1 MTNQPHSHLTPSARP
16 RHSPLHGTGLFAVD
30 PIRRGEIVMR
40 LGGRLIDDE
49 LAHPRDRGVE
59 PGRKPA
65 ETKQVTAVRSTP
77 MRKIAILSG
86 AVMLTAGCQLGQ
98 APPPSPPAQTTSSQ
112 ASASPSAAASLP
124 PDQVIGSREI
134 TGNNWYKVR
143 IDLYAIQRQDKLIT
157 VNFAAT
163 VLEHD
168 RASGWDVGSTFSAV
182 PSDTPT
188 VDGVYLVDTKN
199 AKKHLVAKD
208 NEGTCLC
215 SSGLVEIDTD
225 KTVVF
230 SATFAAPP
238 PDVSTMDVF
247 IPRAGTFKN
256 VPRG

>member
-1 MTNQPHSHLTPSARP
+1 M
-16 RHSPLHGTGLFAVD
+16 
-30 PIRRGEIVMR
+30 
-40 LGGRLIDDE
+40 
-49 LAHPRDRGVE
+49 
-59 PGRKPA
+59 K
-65 ETKQVTAVRSTP
+65 
-77 MRKIAILSG
+77 KISVLVG
-86 AVMLTAGCQLGQ
+86 AALLTAGCRLAQDSPAGPP
-98 APPPSPPAQTTSSQ
+98 APPAQAASSPPASPRSP
-112 ASASPSAAASLP
+112 SLSPSAAASLP
-124 PDQVIGSREI
+124 AEQVIGSREI

-143 IDLYAIQRQDKLIT
+143 VDLYAVQRQEKLIT

-199 AKKHLVAKD
+199 ARKHLVATD
-208 NEGTCLC
+208 AEGKCLC

-225 KTVVF
+225 RTIVF

-238 PDVSTMDVF
+238 ADVGTVDVF

-256 VPRG
+256 VPLG

>member
-1 MTNQPHSHLTPSARP
+1 MKKILT
-16 RHSPLHGTGLFAVD
+16 
-30 PIRRGEIVMR
+30 
-40 LGGRLIDDE
+40 
-49 LAHPRDRGVE
+49 LAGV
-59 PGRKPA
+59 A
-65 ETKQVTAVRSTP
+65 
-77 MRKIAILSG
+77 L
-86 AVMLTAGCQLGQ
+86 LTAGCQLGQ
-98 APPPSPPAQTTSSQ
+98 TPQPSPPAQSAQPASSRPP
-112 ASASPSAAASLP
+112 SSPSAAASLP
-124 PDQVIGSREI
+124 ADQVIGSREI

-143 IDLYAIQRQDKLIT
+143 IDLYSLQRQDKLIT

-168 RASGWDVGSTFSAV
+168 RASGWDVRDTFSAV

-199 AKKHLVAKD
+199 AKKHLAATD
-208 NEGTCLC
+208 AEGRCLC

-238 PDVSTMDVF
+238 ADVATMDVF

-256 VPRG
+256 VPLG